1 MMKVTIYQ
9 NSKMVFTG
17 YTKATTEE
25 ELFEEFGEYPLP
37 VTHQGKALKDGDIV
51 KIEDSDSILDGMYKY
66 FDACGPKASGLYE
79 VIFSQEELDN
89 LEQMDGVRVLW
100 CKPGFPA
107 VETRLTNTL
116 KALQDAVSDH
126 RKPALIEYSFP
137 LPDDCMILG
146 NEEAKLINMPLNRTI
161 NGEIYA
167 GNIYV
172 VKDDHYGNLRDLS
185 DGDIA
190 EYMERIG
197 KAEVFVKSDLLKKSP
212 YLKYFGYYE

>member
-9 NSKMVFTG
+9 NSKMVYTG
-17 YTKATTEE
+17 YTKAKIEA
-25 ELFEEFGEYPLP
+25 ELIKEFGEHPLP
-37 VTHQGKALKDGDIV
+37 VTHQGAPLKDKDIIFV
-51 KIEDSDSILDGMYKY
+51 EDGNDNFRTSGWYMFVDEAVGGKIIPTLHD
-66 FDACGPKASGLYE
+66 PASKME
-79 VIFSQEELDN
+79 P
-89 LEQMDGVRVLW
+89 MDGVRVLM
-100 CKPGFPA
+100 CQPGFPA

-126 RKPALIEYSFP
+126 REPALIEYSFP

-172 VKDDHYGNLRDLS
+172 VKDDYCGNLKDLS
-185 DGDIA
+185 DGDI
-190 EYMERIG
+190 EKYMELIG
-197 KAEVFVKSDLLKKSP
+197 KAETFTEDDIQKNP
-212 YLKYFGYYE
+212 YLKYFGYFG